1 MKDKVRTANTV
12 RVNLDG
18 YLYLQQKCHQERC
31 GKPISEKG
39 IERLKKN
46 FERFSAQGWK
56 TLMDGDF
63 GGCIGSPENSWE
75 ERRWTNWSAEDMI
88 RILTEAGIPCERGE
102 SQEVIDVYI

>member
-1 MKDKVRTANTV
+1 
-12 RVNLDG
+12 
-18 YLYLQQKCHQERC
+18 
-31 GKPISEKG
+31 
-39 IERLKKN
+39 
-46 FERFSAQGWK
+46 
-56 TLMDGDF
+56 MDGDF